1 MVTLKKVLAS
11 SFLWIMLLLMYL
23 PILVLI
29 AFSFTDTNVIG
40 VWNNGGGWLETGLSG
55 DLYVNLFHNQE
66 IGIALGNTVILA
78 ITSALVS
85 TAIGT
90 IGAIGSFYSKRR
102 TQTVIEGMT
111 QIPVVNAEVVMAL
124 SLTVMFVFA
133 GNIIFRNSL
142 FSYWTLLAGHCV
154 LSMPFVYLNVKPKLQ
169 QMNPELYEAALDLN
183 ATPAQ
188 ALRKVIIPQIAPGI
202 SSGFLLAISLSLDDY
217 IVTAF
222 TAGNGLLSGD
232 NTITTLSTLIQS
244 KIRKGPV
251 PPEMRPLTTFIFLAV
266 VLVVIINTIYTNHHS
281 KNIQAIHARKRAKLA
296 KERR

>member
-1 MVTLKKVLAS
+1 MVTFKKILAS

-29 AFSFTDTNVIG
+29 AFSFTNTEIIG
-40 VWNNGGGWLETGLSG
+40 VWNNGGGWLGTGLSG
-55 DLYVNLFHNQE
+55 ELYVDLFHNEE
-66 IGIALGNTVILA
+66 IGIALGNTLIIAV
-78 ITSALVS
+78 TSALVS
-85 TAIGT
+85 TVIGT
-90 IGAIGSFYSKRR
+90 MGAIGSFYSKRKS
-102 TQTVIEGMT
+102 QNIIEGMT

-124 SLTVMFVFA
+124 SLTVMFVMA
-133 GNIIFRNSL
+133 GNLIFHTSL

-183 ATPAQ
+183 ATPSM
-188 ALRKVIIPQIAPGI
+188 ALRKVILPQIAPGVA
-202 SSGFLLAISLSLDDY
+202 SGFLLSISLSLDDY
-217 IVTAF
+217 IITAF
-222 TAGNGLLSGD
+222 TAGSGLLSGD

-266 VLVVIINTIYTNHHS
+266 VFVVIGNTIYTNYHAKHMVAIHS
-281 KNIQAIHARKRAKLA
+281 KKRQMVAKRRK
-296 KERR
+296 